1 MGDRLGIPGAVSF
14 FFFFPVLFH
23 FGRLDLPGSPR
34 GPGEPCHPTGV
45 PAQKPAKPTTRL
57 SIRARV
63 PTLKHPP
70 LPGIFTHSHGRTEA
84 RGHGDIESNFGRHH
98 FCRFTFNFVNILTRP
113 APPYFRCELS
123 NRAIPES
130 LRTPECVENGYLQAC
145 RSAIFVTLITKTC
158 QRFSK
163 CVVRYR
169 RGALLA
175 PTRRGLVRVRPGEIG
190 ISQGCGPKSSALRG
204 YRFSAFWLRSSVVS
218 VLISLISDTS
228 PIWGLHIKRIF
239 GPRS

>member
-1 MGDRLGIPGAVSF
+1 MADWICPALHAAPGSLVTPPGCPPRSQLN
-14 FFFFPVLFH
+14 PQ
-23 FGRLDLPGSPR
+23 PGSPSE
-34 GPGEPCHPTGV
+34 PGYPL
-45 PAQKPAKPTTRL
+45 L
-57 SIRARV
+57 S
-63 PTLKHPP
+63 TPP
-70 LPGIFTHSHGRTEA
+70 PGIFTHSHGRTEA

-98 FCRFTFNFVNILTRP
+98 FCRFTFNFVNILTGP

-163 CVVRYR
+163 CVVGYR

-175 PTRRGLVRVRPGEIG
+175 PTWRGLVGVRPGEIG

-204 YRFSAFWLRSSVVS
+204 YRFSAFWLRSRDREV
-218 VLISLISDTS
+218 D
-228 PIWGLHIKRIF
+228 GLTR
-239 GPRS
+239 REW